1 MIRSLFIAT
10 ILSTFPLQAATLPEL
25 SAKEWMGCWIGHGQN
40 EFDYSVIAKDAK
52 GTLYPKVRGK
62 NGWAQIGLHDK
73 FQIFFILEEQKGGTW
88 TRIGIKEDAFETT
101 QAASSEVAA
110 CELVATYDSGSKA
123 RIRHRFERRS
133 LVLSTVLEHKATE
146 NPTRVGILIMTPEI
160 YRVEKMKKVPT
171 ADELKKLMKDDE
183 IKAVRV
189 DGKSFKFK
197 LHEEVVLSDEKL
209 LAEGATEF
217 SVESKRYGGN
227 PIRFAA
233 AQKGGG
239 KILFKQSKPLYEI
252 FSATWYPAEGKV
264 PAKGSELV
272 IEF

>member
-1 MIRSLFIAT
+1 MIRSFFIAT
-10 ILSTFPLQAATLPEL
+10 LLSAFPLQAATLPEL
-25 SAKEWMGCWIGHGQN
+25 SMKEWMGCWIGYGQN
-40 EFDYSVIAKDAK
+40 EFDYSVTAKDAK

-62 NGWAQIGLHDK
+62 NGWAQAGLHDK

-101 QAASSEVAA
+101 QAASAEVTA

-123 RIRHRFERRS
+123 RIRHRFERKG
-133 LVLSTVLEHKATE
+133 LVLSTALEHQATE
-146 NPTRVGILIMTPEI
+146 NPTRVGILIMTPAV
-160 YRVEKMKKVPT
+160 YRLEKMKEFPT
-171 ADELKKLMKDDE
+171 EDEIKKLMKDDE

-189 DGKSFKFK
+189 DGKSFRFK
-197 LHEEVVLSDEKL
+197 LHEDVILSDEKL

-217 SVESKRYGGN
+217 SFESKRYGGK

-233 AQKGGG
+233 EEKGGG
-239 KILFKQSKPLYEI
+239 KILFKQSKPLYQM
-252 FSATWYPAEGKV
+252 FSATWYPAEGKE
-264 PAKGSELV
+264 PAKGAEFV